1 MASGAGNQLHSPL
14 VPLVN
19 SSTQRY
25 SGQHAKAKLSW
36 RKSERVLELIST
48 CVQGAFRV
56 SPWEDLSEVVNDH
69 VVEKVLPIDSEQY
82 QAPSQQQTS
91 HQDYQQEPTYSVENV
106 QEAPIQTTTPP
117 LPDDSSSNLAPEYS
131 SEANGAKSGN
141 HDEEGMSG
149 SCATISQ
156 LLDEAEDKAPE
167 TNVVTQDGA
176 EDEQGFHSQAV
187 PPNKSPQQS
196 PAPKPQLPSSST
208 FFTKSPLDTQQR
220 KPISPRGVESRAT
233 SESPMRSTS
242 PVSVTSTPSLKRN
255 RSMPLNLSTDERQ
268 SLQVGEQELS
278 AIQLPPQ
285 AHHLYSQSVT
295 IDADSMAP
303 SMADQKKGQGSLE
316 TKFADSSLSPSV
328 TSPSK
333 KRPYQKTSIWNLSPA
348 DFGYTAN
355 ELEPERIRSKKK
367 GKGSSMATLS
377 SRSGSGAGP
386 TSSLASLAAAHSS
399 KPKTRSAPRRQVSF
413 TSSTSSSLLE
423 GNMEDIE
430 GYVGEDLDGFEN
442 RLSY

>member
-1 MASGAGNQLHSPL
+1 MASGTGNQLHSSL

-19 SSTQRY
+19 SSTRRH
-25 SGQHAKAKLSW
+25 SSQHAKAKLSW

-56 SPWEDLSEVVNDH
+56 SPWEELSEVDNGH
-69 VVEKVLPIDSEQY
+69 VVEKELPIDPEQH
-82 QAPSQQQTS
+82 QMLSQQQIY
-91 HQDYQQEPTYSVENV
+91 HQDHQQEPTYSGEHV
-106 QEAPIQTTTPP
+106 QEAPIQTTTLP
-117 LPDDSSSNLAPEYS
+117 LPDDSSSNLTRES
-131 SEANGAKSGN
+131 SSGANGAKSGS

-156 LLDEAEDKAPE
+156 LLDEAEDKAPDR
-167 TNVVTQDGA
+167 TVVTQDDA

-187 PPNKSPQQS
+187 PPNKSFQQS
-196 PAPKPQLPSSST
+196 PAPKPQLPSTST
-208 FFTKSPLDTQQR
+208 LFTKSPLDTQQR

-242 PVSVTSTPSLKRN
+242 HVSATSSPSLTRN
-255 RSMPLNLSTDERQ
+255 RSMPLNLSTDERR
-268 SLQVGEQELS
+268 SLQVGDQELS
-278 AIQLPPQ
+278 AIQHPPQ

-295 IDADSMAP
+295 TDADSVAP
-303 SMADQKKGQGSLE
+303 SMADQKKGQGPLE

-333 KRPYQKTSIWNLSPA
+333 KRSYQKTSIWNLSPA

-355 ELEPERIRSKKK
+355 ESEPERVRSKKK
-367 GKGSSMATLS
+367 GKGPSIATLG

-399 KPKTRSAPRRQVSF
+399 KPKTQSAPRRQVSF